1 MEGCGR
7 RHLIYRAPSALITA
21 GDPGADWGRR
31 GRFLELIGVALGD
44 SLALVN
50 RTTDG
55 SVCVNESSEAPSAES
70 RASQLLAEILCE
82 SHSFSVARWVSTPTF

>member
-1 MEGCGR
+1 M
-7 RHLIYRAPSALITA
+7 RAETPNLPSAECA
-21 GDPGADWGRR
+21 NYGGDPGADWGRR

-70 RASQLLAEILCE
+70 RASQLLADGSCVNRTRFL
-82 SHSFSVARWVSTPTF
+82 SHGGWFTFPL